1 MNIQF
6 ETITKDTI
14 LQLVFPKK
22 EVLQD
27 VQRSKNDFPIGIGLY
42 LKVI

>member
-27 VQRSKNDFPIGIGLY
+27 VAAIKERFSNWNRALS
-42 LKVI
+42 